1 MRVWLLGTAGW
12 MPTDSR
18 ETTCL
23 ATRFDETLFLF
34 DAGTGIRRLAS
45 ASLAHLTEGATDI
58 HLFLTHYH
66 LDHTCGLAYLSGVL
80 PGRRLT
86 IHAPSAELTGVEPR
100 ETLAGLIRRPFN
112 PRNLTD
118 LTHVSVRPLAHDEVV
133 AGHLVS
139 TRAQKHSDVSV
150 AYRVDDAFV
159 IATDT
164 VADPATATFATGVQ
178 VLFHEAWYCASELT
192 VARAPDAAAGY
203 ASHSEA
209 ESVAKLAACA
219 GVRSLVLI
227 HLNPLL
233 DEGALESMA
242 AAARVHCPATL
253 LPLDCASVETG
264 SGHES
269 L

>member
-45 ASLAHLTEGATDI
+45 PSLAHLTAGASEV

-86 IHAPSAELTGVEPR
+86 IHAPSAELTGVEPHDA
-100 ETLAGLIRRPFN
+100 LAGLIRRPYN
-112 PRNLTD
+112 PRNLAD
-118 LTHVSVRPLAHDEVV
+118 LTHVSVRPLAQDEVV
-133 AGHLVS
+133 AGRRVS
-139 TRAQKHSDVSV
+139 TRAQQHSDVSV
-150 AYRVDDAFV
+150 AYRVDDDFV

-164 VADPATATFATGVQ
+164 IADPATATFATGAQ
-178 VLFHEAWYCASELT
+178 VLFHEAWYGAAEPTS
-192 VARAPDAAAGY
+192 RAPDDATGY
-203 ASHSEA
+203 TSHSEA
-209 ESVAKLAACA
+209 ESVARLAARA

-227 HLNPLL
+227 HLNPLHN
-233 DEGALESMA
+233 ECALENMA
-242 AAARVHCPATL
+242 AAARVHFPATL
-253 LPLDCASVETG
+253 LPLDCAVVET
-264 SGHES
+264 SSDHES